1 MSTSLRNDSCLLK
14 LCSLSC
20 TLVRSTQPKIP
31 LPVQFFWACKT
42 PTQKFGNFSRVYA
55 PAHRFTSG
63 CFKYGRNRWKMSV
76 RKAALYWWQKK
87 HVLAPTHGAI
97 SPNQKIM
104 QVNTVVPH
112 LYSRVH
118 VNPFRFGG
126 VISEKPSHDPQS
138 GCNTGSSGLYYIISI
153 ISLSSTNAMIL
164 QQTANN

>member
-20 TLVRSTQPKIP
+20 TLVRSTQP
-31 LPVQFFWACKT
+31 LPAQFFGLAKPLRRNSEISHGCT
-42 PTQKFGNFSRVYA
+42 LRHTDSRLVVSN
-55 PAHRFTSG
+55 TVEIDE
-63 CFKYGRNRWKMSV
+63 RWVSKLAV
-76 RKAALYWWQKK
+76 LYWWQKK
-87 HVLAPTHGAI
+87 TRFGANPWGDF
-97 SPNQKIM
+97 PNQKIM

-138 GCNTGSSGLYYIISI
+138 GCNIGSSGLYYIISI